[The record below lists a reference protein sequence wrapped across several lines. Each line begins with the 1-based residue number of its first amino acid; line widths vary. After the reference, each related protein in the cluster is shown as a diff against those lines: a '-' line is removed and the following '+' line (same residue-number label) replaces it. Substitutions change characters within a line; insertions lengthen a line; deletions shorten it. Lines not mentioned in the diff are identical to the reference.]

1 VSETGTLS
9 RQREGLRQVLLDI
22 LLEERQ
28 REFRTLAFMRIGIAA
43 LALVCSV
50 LFGNVGGNAAWS
62 SATPYILGYLAAS
75 ILTVIAAFRLPYL
88 RIRLWLLIPTFDVPV
103 LFLVIR
109 ASSAGMPIMVAL
121 AVGVFAAAIVFG
133 SIVLPRR
140 WLALVTAEAIAGQ
153 LLVMHHVGIDL
164 GTNGALAV
172 FALVLTALA
181 AFVIAARTERLSRAV
196 ASEQL
201 SRVLLG
207 RHFSPEVARRITRM
221 SPRTTEH
228 REVTVLF
235 SDIRGFTG
243 MCERMPSTEIVAL
256 LDDYLTRM
264 VSVIFHHGG
273 TLDKFIGDG
282 ILAYFGAPLEQPDH
296 AARAVQ
302 CSLAMVDALA
312 DLNAAREMH
321 GGRTL
326 DMGIG
331 INTGRVVVGEIGP
344 AERREYTVIGDAVNV
359 ASRIEGLTKERS
371 TPILVSQETRV
382 AAGEFFRWRPAG
394 SSTMRGRAGAV
405 ALYVPDMATQPGY

>member
-1 VSETGTLS
+1 VNETGTLS
-9 RQREGLRQVLLDI
+9 RQREGLRQILLDV

-43 LALVCSV
+43 LAVVCSF
-50 LFGNVGGNAAWS
+50 LFGNLGGNAAWS
-62 SATPYILGYLAAS
+62 SAMPYALGYLGAS
-75 ILTVIAAFRLPYL
+75 ILTVIAAWRLEYWRL
-88 RIRLWLLIPTFDVPV
+88 RLWLMIPLFDVPV

-121 AVGVFAAAIVFG
+121 AIGMFAAAIVFG
-133 SIVLPRR
+133 AIVLPRR
-140 WLALVTAEAIAGQ
+140 WLALVTAEAVAGQ
-153 LLVMHHVGIDL
+153 LLVMHHAGIDL
-164 GTNGALAV
+164 GTNGGLAV

-221 SPRTTEH
+221 STRAIEH

-235 SDIRGFTG
+235 ADIRGFTG
-243 MCERMPSTEIVAL
+243 MCEEMPSTEIVAL
-256 LDDYLTRM
+256 LDDYFSRM
-264 VSVIFHHGG
+264 VSVIFRHGG

-282 ILAYFGAPLEQPDH
+282 ILAYFGAPLDQPDH

-302 CSLAMVDALA
+302 CSLAMLDALA
-312 DLNAAREMH
+312 DLNTARETH
-321 GGRTL
+321 GARTL
-326 DMGIG
+326 DIGIG

-371 TPILVSQETRV
+371 APILVSQETRV
-382 AAGEFFRWRPAG
+382 AAGELFQWRPAG
-394 SSTMRGRAGAV
+394 SSTMRGRSGAV
-405 ALYVPDMATQPGY
+405 ALYVPGASTQPGY